1 MPKSVRIG
9 LALAALLGTSA
20 AAAAEREP
28 RKVTEEPR
36 PVSEDAE
43 QDHLTPST
51 GDRALATGAAIVPG
65 IVVHGAGHYVL
76 GDSSTAGKLLLAEGI
91 GLGMVA
97 AGGAGLFL
105 TGASRYT
112 VGPLAAISMFGV
124 GVFSLALGAD
134 VYGVTTSDQG
144 ASEARRGL
152 GPTRFESEFGY
163 RYVYTPNFAYRDFL
177 VERFTFWLDHT
188 RVTPWAL
195 FSFAGD
201 NVRYRLELAQ
211 RLLGPG
217 VGERAP
223 YEDRLELEIA
233 GTHHRYLPES
243 FQRTTGELAVR
254 GRWDLGHLGPS
265 LRGAFVEGSL
275 GYAYNVTAF
284 DYPGISVEDDHDDLL
299 LGTMAFGVLLRGFT
313 APGSE
318 VTLYYDHRHDGL
330 VAGFTM
336 PGLGSGVAGHF
347 GVTGRVYLD
356 ENWGITAEAAAG
368 SAVTWGASLLFREGA
383 PR

>member
-1 MPKSVRIG
+1 MPRSLRIG
-9 LALAALLGTSA
+9 VALALVFNASSA
-20 AAAAEREP
+20 AADEAAPRRADESADRDEP
-28 RKVTEEPR
+28 
-36 PVSEDAE
+36 
-43 QDHLTPST
+43 TPGA

-65 IVVHGAGHYVL
+65 VIVHGAGHYVL
-76 GDSSTAGKLLLAEGI
+76 GDSRTAGRLLLAEGI

-97 AGGAGLFL
+97 VGGTGLFL

-112 VGPLAAISMFGV
+112 VAPLAAISMFGV
-124 GVFSLALGAD
+124 GVFSLALVAD
-134 VYGVTTSDQG
+134 VYGVATWDQG
-144 ASEARRGL
+144 SSTTRRGL
-152 GPTRFESEFGY
+152 GPTRFESELGY
-163 RYVYTPNFAYRDFL
+163 RYVYTPTFAYRDFL
-177 VERFTFWLDHT
+177 LERFTFWIDHT

-211 RLLGPG
+211 RVLGPG

-223 YEDRLELEIA
+223 YEDRVEIEIA
-233 GTHHRYLPES
+233 GTHHRYLPEGFARS
-243 FQRTTGELAVR
+243 TGELAVR
-254 GRWDLGHLGPS
+254 GRWDLGHIGPS

-284 DYPGISVEDDHDDLL
+284 DYPGVEVEDDRDDLL
-299 LGTMAFGVLLRGFT
+299 LGTMAFGVLLRGLT

-318 VTLYYDHRHDGL
+318 VMLYYDHRHDDL

-347 GVTGRVYLD
+347 GFTGRVYFD
-356 ENWGITAEAAAG
+356 EQWGLSAEAAAG
-368 SAVTWGASLLFREGA
+368 SAVTAGASLLFREGA